1 MKTLMINNNTYNQH
15 SFEEIYRK
23 FQPLLKKYAHKY
35 NKYGY
40 EDMYQLASEALLEAY
55 RKYNVN
61 IGVSFPHYAKQ
72 QIYFKLSRY
81 HRDQTL
87 VFKAQSNKV
96 RYLMSID
103 SEIPG
108 TDGLKIEDKI
118 RSEKDF
124 VEDIVD
130 KDLAKQ
136 IWSMIENLNDRHKK
150 IWQLWLKGLEQ
161 KEIAKILGVTRNT
174 ITMHMNKDK
183 KIIKRKLKAQGIC

>member
-1 MKTLMINNNTYNQH
+1 
-15 SFEEIYRK
+15 
-23 FQPLLKKYAHKY
+23 
-35 NKYGY
+35 
-40 EDMYQLASEALLEAY
+40 
-55 RKYNVN
+55 
-61 IGVSFPHYAKQ
+61 
-72 QIYFKLSRY
+72 
-81 HRDQTL
+81 
-87 VFKAQSNKV
+87 
-96 RYLMSID
+96 MSID